1 MNNIYKGEI
10 KYLIMSQYLY
20 YTYPIYPNNKQ
31 KNLINRTFG
40 CCRWMYNELL
50 NREIVRYNTDK
61 ESDIKHK
68 FKLDNCGE
76 VKKEHILTKPWLYDV
91 DSLAMT
97 SEYRNL
103 QKAFNNFFAKRSKF
117 PKFHKKGKDRDSYTT
132 VNLRNSTSKDGNSI
146 RITISHNTGG
156 KRIVLPKLGEV
167 KIKIHNTF
175 NGIIKSVTVYKDSNN
190 KYYVSILVLN
200 DISIKEPLKSNEI
213 DLTKSIGFD
222 YSSPNMF
229 IDNNGNIGIKS
240 GILRS
245 NINKIKKHSKKLS
258 RKVLHSNNWYKQL
271 HTNGRLHYH
280 LKHIRKDLLH
290 RLSKY
295 YVDKYDVLVFEDL
308 NMRTM
313 SQSLRLGKAT
323 MDNGFGIFRDYIQ
336 YKAKNQGEYCISI
349 NPNNT
354 TQTCSSCGYVREGDN
369 KLTLNDK
376 VYICPICGLELN
388 RDINAAINI
397 RSRGIKGYGVK
408 EFTNKEHEYY
418 TELRICINNNYFK
431 DRYKSNI
438 YEYISHINGDTRP
451 FTLANESL
459 KKKGSRKNSRIHYI
473 WSKT

>member
-1 MNNIYKGEI
+1 
-10 KYLIMSQYLY
+10 MSQFLY

-50 NREIVRYNTDK
+50 SREIVRYDEYKK
-61 ESDIKHK
+61 ERESNGELKYIR
-68 FKLDNCGE
+68 KLDNPGE
-76 VKKEHILTKPWLYDV
+76 VKKEHFLTKPWLYEID
-91 DSLAMT
+91 AQAYNY
-97 SEYRNL
+97 ERIHL
-103 QKAFNNFFAKRSKF
+103 QKAFNRFFTKVSEF

-132 VNLRNSTSKDGNSI
+132 VNLRNNCSGLGSI

-175 NGIIKSVTVYKDSNN
+175 NGIIKSVTVYRDSND
-190 KYYVSILVLN
+190 KYYVSILIHNIDTHINTKPMLEH
-200 DISIKEPLKSNEI
+200 DEI

-229 IDNNGNIGIKS
+229 IDNNGNIGIKN

-290 RLSKY
+290 KLSKY
-295 YVDKYDVLVFEDL
+295 YVNKYDVLVFEDL

-336 YKAKNQGEYCISI
+336 YKAKNQGKYCIQVSAKQ
-349 NPNNT
+349 T
-354 TQTCSSCGYVREGDN
+354 SQTCSSCGYVREGDN

-376 VYICPICGLELN
+376 VYICPICGLSLD

-451 FTLANESL
+451 FTLANKSL

>member
-1 MNNIYKGEI
+1 
-10 KYLIMSQYLY
+10 MSQYLY

-50 NREIVRYNTDK
+50 SREIVRYNTDK

-68 FKLDNCGE
+68 FILDNCGE
-76 VKKEHILTKPWLYDV
+76 VKKEYFIDKPWLYEIDAHAY
-91 DSLAMT
+91 DY
-97 SEYRNL
+97 EKIHL

-132 VNLRNSTSKDGNSI
+132 VNLRNNCSGLGSI

-167 KIKIHNTF
+167 KIKITNTF
-175 NGIIKSVTVYKDSNN
+175 NGIIKSVTVYRDSNN
-190 KYYVSILVLN
+190 KYYVSILIHN
-200 DISIKEPLKSNEI
+200 IDTHINTKPMLKHDEI

-229 IDNNGNIGIKS
+229 IDNNGNIGIKN

-245 NINKIKKHSKKLS
+245 NINKIKKHSRKLS

-271 HTNGRLHYH
+271 HTNGRLHFH

-295 YVDKYDVLVFEDL
+295 YVNKYDVLVFEDINL
-308 NMRTM
+308 RGI

-336 YKAKNQGEYCISI
+336 YKAKNQGKYCISV
-349 NPNNT
+349 NPKQT
-354 TQTCSSCGYVREGDN
+354 SQTCSSCGYIREGDN

-397 RSRGIKGYGVK
+397 RNRGIKGYGVK
-408 EFTNKEHEYY
+408 EFTNSDREYY

-459 KKKGSRKNSRIHYI
+459 KKKGSRKNSCIHYI